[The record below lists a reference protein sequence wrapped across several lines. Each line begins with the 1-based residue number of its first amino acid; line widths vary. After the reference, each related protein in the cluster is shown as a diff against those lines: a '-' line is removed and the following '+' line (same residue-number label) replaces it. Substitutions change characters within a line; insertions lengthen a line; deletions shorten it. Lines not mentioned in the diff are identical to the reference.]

1 MPDLVVAAAAPAVA
15 GPPLRLDHQ
24 AVRRLLP
31 HRYPMLLVDRVESLE
46 PGVAIEAVKCVSG
59 NEPFLVGH
67 FPDYPIMPGV
77 LLVDALAQAAGIMLR
92 SGSSR
97 AVAPMA
103 GRPVPVDGEGA
114 ARPARPGVLAS
125 IPKMRFLHPVL
136 PGDRVI
142 LRARLVRSFGSTH
155 RVSVEA
161 LVEGVRAAVGE
172 LVLSS

>member
-1 MPDLVVAAAAPAVA
+1 VPDLAVAAAPAVA
-15 GPPLRLDHQ
+15 EPPLRLEHQ

-46 PGVAIEAVKCVSG
+46 PGVAIEAVKCVSS

-92 SGSSR
+92 SGPSR
-97 AVAPMA
+97 TAAPVEA
-103 GRPVPVDGEGA
+103 EGGASRPV
-114 ARPARPGVLAS
+114 RPGVLAS
-125 IPKMRFLHPVL
+125 IPKMRFLRPVL